1 MENKLSSP
9 INKKSSCFVKRN
21 FTLDNRIEYANN
33 FMKYFTS
40 NSLGDFII
48 LKKNKYSYKN
58 LLLNK
63 KIGSESKY
71 GAVYSV
77 VYGIKPKIYNVAVK
91 LLCVNESNTKE
102 LAILAKIT
110 KIILAK
116 KTIHFP
122 IMYFDNTITKTNDM
136 NFSLLPK
143 AISNCDSFYINFNEM
158 FSGDLKMLM
167 SSKKQTTTFM
177 KNAITQIFFSISNFS
192 YYSGF
197 IHKDAHWGNFLYHKI
212 KPGGYFYY
220 KVDGIDVYLKNIGF
234 IWVIWDYGFAKK
246 IKDDNVMRD
255 YSRIIHAFYP
265 HLYGGWIPNNII
277 YNTNDIKF
285 PLNVSRSLRALSYN
299 TDSYKTKKKTVHQI
313 LFYLYPELLIKPDES
328 LIINKNPYVIT

>member
-1 MENKLSSP
+1 MENKISSP
-9 INKKSSCFVKRN
+9 INNSISFEDRTFV
-21 FTLDNRIEYANN
+21 LENRIKYANN
-33 FMKYFTS
+33 FMKHFTS
-40 NSLGDFII
+40 HSIGNFII
-48 LKKNKYSYKN
+48 LKKDKYSYKN

-63 KIGSESKY
+63 KIGSKSKY

-77 VYGIKPKIYNVAVK
+77 TYGIKPKKYIVAAK
-91 LLCVNESNTKE
+91 LICINESNTKE
-102 LAILAKIT
+102 LAILKKIT
-110 KIILAK
+110 DIILAK

-122 IMYFDNTITKTNDM
+122 IMYFHTTISKTTDM
-136 NFSLLPK
+136 KSSLLPEV
-143 AISNCDSFYINFNEM
+143 IGNCDSFYISFNEM

-192 YYSGF
+192 HYSGF

-220 KVDGIDVYLKNIGF
+220 KVNGIDVYLENIGF

-255 YSRIIHAFYP
+255 YSRIIHSFYP
-265 HLYGGWIPNNII
+265 KLYGGWIPNNIT
-277 YNTNDIKF
+277 YNPKDIDF
-285 PLNVSRSLRALSYN
+285 ALNVSRSLRVVSYN
-299 TDSYKTKKKTVHQI
+299 RDSYKTKKKQVHNI
-313 LFYLYPELLIKPDES
+313 LFDLYPELLIKPDET
-328 LIINKNPYVIT
+328 LIINKKPYIIT